1 MYKNVRTFCKR
12 ADRIFINL
20 NYLVPL
26 YYNFFVCIFIMPCF
40 FIAHSC
46 FHAYNRSFLHFK
58 FSKTIYKKALWTQ
71 WPVVGVMLLII
82 RITVQVIAEKVMIG
96 AHFEEKIRYIH
107 IYMCICTCSICDI
120 FCQKDQ
126 TIYTSFCLSFIA
138 ALIDQVVK

>member
-1 MYKNVRTFCKR
+1 MPIIDHFFTLNSPKPTTKR
-12 ADRIFINL
+12 
-20 NYLVPL
+20 L
-26 YYNFFVCIFIMPCF
+26 YG
-40 FIAHSC
+40 HSG
-46 FHAYNRSFLHFK
+46 
-58 FSKTIYKKALWTQ
+58 
-71 WPVVGVMLLII
+71 PVVGVMLLII